1 LQQRHGRSAAAIGQ
15 GRERVALKTLAEM
28 LASALAVAK
37 IGEHR
42 AQSLMRLCVMRI
54 RFQRRLVMQA
64 RLLVPVGA
72 KQEVGEVHAPHRVVG
87 MVQDGLGIDAA
98 GGVDRALGGEKR
110 SELVERAEIG
120 RAPLQNID
128 EGELRLL
135 PPVQCSK

>member
-1 LQQRHGRSAAAIGQ
+1 
-15 GRERVALKTLAEM
+15 
-28 LASALAVAK
+28 
-37 IGEHR
+37 
-42 AQSLMRLCVMRI
+42 
-54 RFQRRLVMQA
+54 
-64 RLLVPVGA
+64 
-72 KQEVGEVHAPHRVVG
+72 